1 MAKTELR
8 LSSKISKETGMGEVL
23 VRFFHSG
30 IDLYSKTGVFV
41 NPDFFEYY
49 IDREKTERIGVSVP
63 DKIITAT
70 RTKAEKCGYL
80 LRASGVVKTDNRRI
94 KTADVIYH
102 EQQGERLETISKV
115 IIDTFNAADI
125 DAVKA
130 DKTWLK
136 VVVDKF
142 NHPERYTK
150 KPATKAT
157 FFDLADEYLEKKQFS
172 YYHTKGVRVLIR
184 DVARYEGFIQA
195 TDEQRKD
202 FTFDIDK
209 VTKEDIEDFMDYLRN
224 ERTLAQEYPRLFR
237 RLLKLNPVS
246 SHRNGHQ
253 TLDVRGSNTIY
264 KLIKKLK
271 AIFTWLYETG
281 KTTNRPFDGIKLGSE
296 EVGTPYYI
304 TIDERNQIADHDF
317 SHSKHLETQRDIFI
331 FQCLTGCRVGDLLSL
346 TPDNIINGI
355 LVYDPHKTKGT
366 GTQARVP
373 LHDKAKALVQKYEGK
388 DRAGRLFPFI
398 SAQKYNDAIKA
409 IFTQAGITR
418 SVVVRNPKTGESETR
433 PINEVAS
440 SHLARRTFIGNAYF
454 MVKDPNI
461 IGKMSGHVEG
471 SRAFTRYRN
480 IEDETLQ
487 DVINQIG

>member
-8 LSSKISKETGMGEVL
+8 LSSKISKETGMSEVL

-41 NPDFFEYY
+41 NPDFFEYF
-49 IDREKTERIGVSVP
+49 IDREKTEKMGVSVP
-63 DKIITAT
+63 DKIMTAT
-70 RTKAEKCGYL
+70 RTKADKCGYL

-102 EQQGERLETISKV
+102 EQQGERLETICKV
-115 IIDTFNAADI
+115 IIDTFNATNI

-130 DKTWLK
+130 DKSWLK

-224 ERTLAQEYPRLFR
+224 ERALAQEYPQLFR

-264 KLIKKLK
+264 KLAKKLK
-271 AIFTWLYETG
+271 PG
-281 KTTNRPFDGIKLGSE
+281 K
-296 EVGTPYYI
+296 Y
-304 TIDERNQIADHDF
+304 
-317 SHSKHLETQRDIFI
+317 
-331 FQCLTGCRVGDLLSL
+331 
-346 TPDNIINGI
+346 
-355 LVYDPHKTKGT
+355 
-366 GTQARVP
+366 
-373 LHDKAKALVQKYEGK
+373 
-388 DRAGRLFPFI
+388 RL
-398 SAQKYNDAIKA
+398 
-409 IFTQAGITR
+409 
-418 SVVVRNPKTGESETR
+418 
-433 PINEVAS
+433 
-440 SHLARRTFIGNAYF
+440 
-454 MVKDPNI
+454 
-461 IGKMSGHVEG
+461 
-471 SRAFTRYRN
+471 
-480 IEDETLQ
+480 
-487 DVINQIG
+487 

>member
-8 LSSKISKETGMGEVL
+8 LSSKISKETGTSEVL
-23 VRFFHSG
+23 VRLFHSG

-49 IDREKTERIGVSVP
+49 IDRSKTEKLGNKVP
-63 DKIITAT
+63 AKAITAT
-70 RTKAEKCGYL
+70 RAEALRLGYV
-80 LRASGVVKTDNRRI
+80 LRSSGVVRTDNRRI
-94 KTADVIYH
+94 KTAEVIYH
-102 EQQGERLETISKV
+102 EQQGERLEAICKV

-136 VVVDKF
+136 VVVDRF

-184 DVARYEGFIQA
+184 DVARYEGFVQA
-195 TDEQRKD
+195 TDKQRKD

-224 ERTLAQEYPRLFR
+224 ERTLAQEYPKLFS

-264 KLIKKLK
+264 KLAKKLK

-281 KTTNRPFDGIKLGSE
+281 KTSNRPFDGIKLGSE

-373 LHDKAKALVQKYEGK
+373 LHDKAKALVKKYEGK
-388 DRAGRLFPFI
+388 DKAGRLFPFI
-398 SAQKYNDAIKA
+398 SAQKYNDAIKV

-418 SVVVRNPKTGESETR
+418 SVVVRNAKTGESETR

>member
-8 LSSKISKETGMGEVL
+8 LSSKISKETGMSEVL

-41 NPDFFEYY
+41 NPDFFEYF
-49 IDREKTERIGVSVP
+49 IDREKTEKMGVGVP

-70 RTKAEKCGYL
+70 RTKADKCGYL

-102 EQQGERLETISKV
+102 EQQGERLEAICKV
-115 IIDTFNAADI
+115 IIDTFNATAI

-130 DKTWLK
+130 DKSWLK

-224 ERTLAQEYPRLFR
+224 ERTLAQEYPQLFR

-264 KLIKKLK
+264 KLVKKLK

-304 TIDERNQIADHDF
+304 TIDERNQIAAYDF

-346 TPDNIINGI
+346 TPDNITNGI

-373 LHDKAKALVQKYEGK
+373 LHDKAKALVQKYEGR

-398 SAQKYNDAIKA
+398 SAQKYNDAIKV

>member
-1 MAKTELR
+1 M
-8 LSSKISKETGMGEVL
+8 SEVL
-23 VRFFHSG
+23 VRLFHSG

-49 IDREKTERIGVSVP
+49 IDRSKTEKLGIKVP
-63 DKIITAT
+63 AKAMTAT
-70 RTKAEKCGYL
+70 RAEALRLGYV
-80 LRASGVVKTDNRRI
+80 LRSSGVVRTDNRRI
-94 KTADVIYH
+94 KTAEVIYH
-102 EQQGERLETISKV
+102 EQQGERLEAICKV

-130 DKTWLK
+130 DKAWLK
-136 VVVDKF
+136 VVVDRF
-142 NHPERYTK
+142 NHPERYAPKTDI
-150 KPATKAT
+150 KAT

-172 YYHTKGVRVLIR
+172 IYHTKGVRVLIR
-184 DVARYEGFIQA
+184 DVARYEGFVQA
-195 TDEQRKD
+195 TDKQRKD

-224 ERTLAQEYPRLFR
+224 ERTLAQEYPKLFN

-253 TLDVRGSNTIY
+253 TLEVRGSNTIY
-264 KLIKKLK
+264 KLAKKLK

-281 KTTNRPFDGIKLGSE
+281 KTNNRPFDGIKLGSE

-304 TIDERNQIADHDF
+304 TIDERNQIADYDF

-373 LHDKAKALVQKYEGK
+373 LHDKAKALVQKYQGK

-398 SAQKYNDAIKA
+398 SAQKYNDAIKV
-409 IFTQAGITR
+409 IFAQAGITR
-418 SVVVRNPKTGESETR
+418 SVVVRNAKTGESETR